1 MAREVIDMTTSKNAA
16 EVDALVSTYM
26 TDEGFRRT
34 AYGQEEAWKKGH
46 GFSMPQFLTARVADG
61 NVHIEAWL
69 KYPILPGVYV
79 GGELGMT
86 GKMGFAMK
94 KKLKDRVEHLEQI
107 LRYSSTG
114 FRCVSANPASSAL
127 RSIGGVCRKGVSA
140 TESKEH

>member
-1 MAREVIDMTTSKNAA
+1 MTDGTRLTREGGHGVPQGRHKMAREVIDMTTSKNAA

-34 AYGQEEAWKKGH
+34 AYGQEEACKKGH

-61 NVHIEAWL
+61 NVHIEACL

-86 GKMGFAMK
+86 GKMGCAMK
-94 KKLKDRVEHLEQI
+94 
-107 LRYSSTG
+107 
-114 FRCVSANPASSAL
+114 APW
-127 RSIGGVCRKGVSA
+127 RKPLAVHDPGICQG
-140 TESKEH
+140 E